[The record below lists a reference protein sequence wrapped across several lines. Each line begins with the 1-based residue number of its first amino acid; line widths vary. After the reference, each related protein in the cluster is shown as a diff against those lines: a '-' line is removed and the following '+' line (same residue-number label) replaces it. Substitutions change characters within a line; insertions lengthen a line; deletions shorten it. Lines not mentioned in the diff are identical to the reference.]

1 MQEIFCC
8 VCQEPL
14 TKDAKKIGDRFF
26 CDHHYNKVF
35 VNRKG
40 IWISIL
46 IGIVSIFAFVGLIV
60 LLDNLIEYNFS
71 GINLVIFGVIL
82 SAGPAFIWVWIF
94 YRLDT
99 LEPEPKG
106 FILGVF
112 LLGAVFANGIGIPLI
127 NELFN
132 VNKWLYNADLPLRII
147 GSILIIGVIQE
158 YLKYAGVRFTVFLS
172 SEFDERVDGIIYGA
186 VIGPGFATML
196 NIQYIISMQGVN
208 PSVGVIRITISCLA
222 HASFSGI
229 SGYFLGRAKFERMPI
244 WWLPAGVAL
253 AAVLNG
259 VTHILL
265 KSVSRFGMKFTPE
278 FGLIIAGIL
287 ASLSFGILFIAI
299 KKINS
304 KALLDNE

>member
-1 MQEIFCC
+1 LQEIFCC

-14 TKDAKKIGDRFF
+14 TKNAKKIGDRFF

-40 IWISIL
+40 IWISVL
-46 IGIVSIFAFVGLIV
+46 IGIVSIFAFAGLIV
-60 LLDNLIEYNFS
+60 LLDYLVDYQFS
-71 GINLVIFGVIL
+71 GINLVIFGVLI

-94 YRLDT
+94 YKLDT

-112 LLGAVFANGIGIPLI
+112 LLGAIFANGIGIPLI
-127 NELFN
+127 NGLFN
-132 VNKWLYNADLPLRII
+132 VNEWLYNAELPLKII
-147 GSILIIGVIQE
+147 GSILIIGFIQE
-158 YLKYAGVRFTVFLS
+158 YLKYAGVRFTVFIS

-186 VIGPGFATML
+186 VIGLGYATML
-196 NIQYIISMQGVN
+196 NIHYIISMGGVN
-208 PSVGVIRITISCLA
+208 PSVGVMRITISCLA

-229 SGYFLGRAKFERMPI
+229 SGYFLGRAKFEKMPV
-244 WWLPAGVAL
+244 WWMPSGVAL

-265 KSVSRFGMKFTPE
+265 KSVSRFGISFTPE
-278 FGLIIAGIL
+278 FGLIIAGVL
-287 ASLSFGILFIAI
+287 ASTAFGILFLAI
-299 KKINS
+299 RRINTGVLQDS
-304 KALLDNE
+304 E

>member
-14 TKDAKKIGDRFF
+14 TKNAKKIGDRFF

-40 IWISIL
+40 IWISVL
-46 IGIVSIFAFVGLIV
+46 IGIVSIFAFAGLIV
-60 LLDNLIEYNFS
+60 LLDYLVDYQFS
-71 GINLVIFGVIL
+71 GINLVIFGVLI

-94 YRLDT
+94 YKLDT

-112 LLGAVFANGIGIPLI
+112 LLGAIFANGIGIPLI
-127 NELFN
+127 NGLFN
-132 VNKWLYNADLPLRII
+132 VNEWLYNAELPLKII
-147 GSILIIGVIQE
+147 GSILIIGFIQE
-158 YLKYAGVRFTVFLS
+158 YLKYAGVRFTVFIS

-186 VIGPGFATML
+186 VIGLGYATML
-196 NIQYIISMQGVN
+196 NIHYIISMGGVN
-208 PSVGVIRITISCLA
+208 PSVGVMRITISCLA

-229 SGYFLGRAKFERMPI
+229 SGYFLGRAKFEKMPV
-244 WWLPAGVAL
+244 WWMPSGVAL

-265 KSVSRFGMKFTPE
+265 KSVSRFGISFTPE
-278 FGLIIAGIL
+278 FGLIIAGVL
-287 ASLSFGILFIAI
+287 ASTAFGILFLAI
-299 KKINS
+299 RRINTGVLQDS
-304 KALLDNE
+304 E

>member
-1 MQEIFCC
+1 LQEIFCC

-40 IWISIL
+40 IWISVL
-46 IGIVSIFAFVGLIV
+46 IGIVSIFAFAGLIV
-60 LLDNLIEYNFS
+60 LLDYLVDYQFS
-71 GINLVIFGVIL
+71 GINLVIFGVLI

-94 YRLDT
+94 YKLDT

-112 LLGAVFANGIGIPLI
+112 LLGAIFANGIGIPLI
-127 NELFN
+127 NGLFN
-132 VNKWLYNADLPLRII
+132 VNEWLYNAELPLKII
-147 GSILIIGVIQE
+147 SSILIIGFIQE
-158 YLKYAGVRFTVFLS
+158 YLKYAGVRFTVFIS

-186 VIGPGFATML
+186 VIGLGYATML
-196 NIQYIISMQGVN
+196 NIHYIISMGGVN
-208 PSVGVIRITISCLA
+208 PSVGVMRITISCLA

-229 SGYFLGRAKFERMPI
+229 SGYFLGRAKFEKMPV
-244 WWLPAGVAL
+244 WWMPSGVAL

-265 KSVSRFGMKFTPE
+265 KSVSRFGISFTPE
-278 FGLIIAGIL
+278 FGLIIAGVL
-287 ASLSFGILFIAI
+287 ASTAFGILFLAI
-299 KKINS
+299 RRINTGVLQDS
-304 KALLDNE
+304 E

>member
-14 TKDAKKIGDRFF
+14 TKNAKKIGDRFF

-40 IWISIL
+40 IWISVL
-46 IGIVSIFAFVGLIV
+46 IGIVSIFAFAGLIV
-60 LLDNLIEYNFS
+60 LLDYLVDYQFS
-71 GINLVIFGVIL
+71 GINLVIFGVLI

-94 YRLDT
+94 YKLDT

-112 LLGAVFANGIGIPLI
+112 LLGAIFANGIGIPLI
-127 NELFN
+127 NGLFN
-132 VNKWLYNADLPLRII
+132 VNEWLYNAELPLKII
-147 GSILIIGVIQE
+147 SSILIIGFIQE
-158 YLKYAGVRFTVFLS
+158 YLKYAGVRFTVFIS

-186 VIGPGFATML
+186 VIGLGYATML
-196 NIQYIISMQGVN
+196 NIHYIISMGGVN
-208 PSVGVIRITISCLA
+208 PSVGVMRITISCLA

-229 SGYFLGRAKFERMPI
+229 SGYFLGRAKFEKMPV
-244 WWLPAGVAL
+244 WWMPSGVAL

-265 KSVSRFGMKFTPE
+265 KSVSRFGISFTPE
-278 FGLIIAGIL
+278 FGLIIAGVL
-287 ASLSFGILFIAI
+287 ASTAFGILFLAI
-299 KKINS
+299 RRINTGVLQDS
-304 KALLDNE
+304 E

>member
-1 MQEIFCC
+1 LQEIFCC

-14 TKDAKKIGDRFF
+14 TKNAKKIGDRFF

-40 IWISIL
+40 IWISVL
-46 IGIVSIFAFVGLIV
+46 IGIVSIFAFAGLIV
-60 LLDNLIEYNFS
+60 LLDYLVDYQFS
-71 GINLVIFGVIL
+71 GINLVIFGVLI

-94 YRLDT
+94 YKLDT

-112 LLGAVFANGIGIPLI
+112 LLGAIFANGIGIPLI
-127 NELFN
+127 NGLFN
-132 VNKWLYNADLPLRII
+132 VNEWLYNAELPLKII
-147 GSILIIGVIQE
+147 SSILIIGFIQE
-158 YLKYAGVRFTVFLS
+158 YLKYAGVRFTVFIS

-186 VIGPGFATML
+186 VIGLGYATML
-196 NIQYIISMQGVN
+196 NIHYIISMGGVN
-208 PSVGVIRITISCLA
+208 PSVGVMRITISCLA

-229 SGYFLGRAKFERMPI
+229 SGYFLGRAKFEKMPV
-244 WWLPAGVAL
+244 WWMPSGVAL

-265 KSVSRFGMKFTPE
+265 KSVSRFGISFTPE
-278 FGLIIAGIL
+278 FGLIIAGVL
-287 ASLSFGILFIAI
+287 ASTAFGILFLAI
-299 KKINS
+299 RRINTGVLQDS
-304 KALLDNE
+304 E

>member
-14 TKDAKKIGDRFF
+14 TKNAKKIGDRFF

-40 IWISIL
+40 IWISVL
-46 IGIVSIFAFVGLIV
+46 IGIVSIFAFAGLIV
-60 LLDNLIEYNFS
+60 LLDYLVDYQFS
-71 GINLVIFGVIL
+71 GINLVIIGVLI

-94 YRLDT
+94 YKLDT

-106 FILGVF
+106 FILGIF
-112 LLGAVFANGIGIPLI
+112 LLGAIFANGIGIPLI
-127 NELFN
+127 NGLFN
-132 VNKWLYNADLPLRII
+132 VNEWLYNAELPLKII
-147 GSILIIGVIQE
+147 GSILIIGFIQE
-158 YLKYAGVRFTVFLS
+158 YLKYAGVRFTVFIS

-186 VIGPGFATML
+186 VIGLGYATML
-196 NIQYIISMQGVN
+196 NIHYIISMGGVN
-208 PSVGVIRITISCLA
+208 PSVGVMRITISCLA

-229 SGYFLGRAKFERMPI
+229 SGYFLGRAKFEKMPV
-244 WWLPAGVAL
+244 WWMPSGVAL

-265 KSVSRFGMKFTPE
+265 KSVSRFGISFTPE
-278 FGLIIAGIL
+278 FGLIIAGVL
-287 ASLSFGILFIAI
+287 ASTAFGILFLAI
-299 KKINS
+299 RRINTGVLQDS
-304 KALLDNE
+304 E